1 MKQVE
6 KYLLKVALLLGI
18 FIMPFAASAEEIDMK
33 EKVAKFLN
41 DTGFAQLFAGDW
53 LCLVM
58 IVISCILFYLAIVKK
73 FEPLLLLPIAFG
85 MLLTNLPGAGLYHPE
100 LFEGGHVHWEN
111 FSISNNVGL
120 LDYLYLGVKLG
131 IYPCIIFIGVGKP
144 QEFPSGSSCPT
155 WNFCNILGSPCPR
168 FYLCRSRLYRY
179 YRWC

>member
-1 MKQVE
+1 
-6 KYLLKVALLLGI
+6 
-18 FIMPFAASAEEIDMK
+18 
-33 EKVAKFLN
+33 
-41 DTGFAQLFAGDW
+41 
-53 LCLVM
+53 M

-131 IYPCIIFIGVGKP
+131 IYPWYYFYRCRSNDRFWSAVGKP
-144 QEFPSGSSCPT
+144 QSFLLEQLPNLEFLQHSWEPLPSVLPMQKQALSVLSVVLTVLQPFT
-155 WNFCNILGSPCPR
+155 
-168 FYLCRSRLYRY
+168 
-179 YRWC
+179 